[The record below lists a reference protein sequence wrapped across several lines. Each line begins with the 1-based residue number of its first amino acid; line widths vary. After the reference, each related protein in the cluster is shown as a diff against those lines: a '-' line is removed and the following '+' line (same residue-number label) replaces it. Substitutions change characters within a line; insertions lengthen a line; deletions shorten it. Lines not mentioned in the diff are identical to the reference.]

1 MCVLE
6 SWRAGTPRLLRKK
19 ALLLRGSI
27 IFLLCQPYF
36 FPFINCISHILSV
49 VFLPISN
56 FDGSHGGIIVL
67 LRREAHLIFG
77 HNKTFLAVY
86 EEYLS

>member
-49 VFLPISN
+49 LFLPISN

-77 HNKTFLAVY
+77 YNKTFLSVY
-86 EEYLS
+86 EVYLS